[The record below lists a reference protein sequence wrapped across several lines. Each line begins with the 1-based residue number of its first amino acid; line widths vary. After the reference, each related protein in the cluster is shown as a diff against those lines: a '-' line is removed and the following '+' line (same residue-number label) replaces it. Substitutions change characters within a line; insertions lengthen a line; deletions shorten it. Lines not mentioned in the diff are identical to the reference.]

1 MIWRM
6 LAPVLLLSL
15 IFVPE
20 GSAKTSDVG
29 NNYGSGI
36 LEIRSQAV
44 GQSLRL
50 TLPMLIPG
58 DISKG
63 SRAYVGMTWTNV
75 WSNDS
80 EFLLD
85 YEMLDTLVGFGYG
98 FNNNFGVGAFLDNRS
113 YFGGLMDDFI
123 EGFHNMFGIDQDG
136 RDKAPSGRSVIQL
149 KDPETGE
156 VTAEIPADKL
166 DNTGLSILAN
176 YNFYFENPQLP
187 SMNVYGVA
195 RHTLQSPKVF
205 EKTANLDYG
214 LGLGL
219 SKRWFERWYTHAVV
233 GYTWY
238 ADRGRIEPGNVTF
251 EDEQLTVL
259 LALGWQYTPDF
270 ALLAQ
275 YLYGSA
281 VINKFE
287 ELDKPSHEVHLG
299 FRWKVNK
306 TYMLDFALIENI
318 ITMDNSPDFG
328 LHLGLNASF

>member
-1 MIWRM
+1 
-6 LAPVLLLSL
+6 
-15 IFVPE
+15 
-20 GSAKTSDVG
+20 
-29 NNYGSGI
+29 
-36 LEIRSQAV
+36 
-44 GQSLRL
+44 
-50 TLPMLIPG
+50 MLIPG

-187 SMNVYGVA
+187 SMNPPHPPITQGFRKDSQPGLWPRPGPVQALV
-195 RHTLQSPKVF
+195 RTLVHPC
-205 EKTANLDYG
+205 
-214 LGLGL
+214 
-219 SKRWFERWYTHAVV
+219 
-233 GYTWY
+233 
-238 ADRGRIEPGNVTF
+238 RGR
-251 EDEQLTVL
+251 L
-259 LALGWQYTPDF
+259 
-270 ALLAQ
+270 
-275 YLYGSA
+275 YLVCG
-281 VINKFE
+281 
-287 ELDKPSHEVHLG
+287 
-299 FRWKVNK
+299 
-306 TYMLDFALIENI
+306 
-318 ITMDNSPDFG
+318 
-328 LHLGLNASF
+328 